1 MSTDIWAKREVE
13 LAKNE
18 ALKSGADNCS
28 AHYICEC
35 LNSALKAFNSLRED
49 GHSGA
54 SMEQM
59 LMFLQRLVRGL
70 PLTPIDEDTT
80 WVKSSVSESGT
91 ITYQCARMTSLFKD
105 VDREG
110 NITYSDVNRVVCVN
124 KDDLKAPVWYNGF
137 VSKIVNSIYPIKFPY
152 YTSSD
157 PIIAYVSEHTTSVTE
172 DFDTMCIDSVKL
184 DNGET
189 VELKRFFKEDPN
201 INSWVEIDEEEYNRR
216 VEIEKTLNK

>member
-54 SMEQM
+54 SMEQT
-59 LMFLQRLVRGL
+59 LMFLQRLVRGF

-80 WVKSSVSESGT
+80 WVKSNVSESGT

-110 NITYSDVNRVVCVN
+110 NITYSDVHRVVCVN
-124 KDDLKAPVWYNGF
+124 KDDLQAPVWYNGF

-189 VELKRFFKEDPN
+189 VEVKKFFKEDTN
-201 INSWVEIDEEEYNRR
+201 TNSWVEIDEEEYNRR

>member
-1 MSTDIWAKREVE
+1 MSLDIWAKREVE

-124 KDDLKAPVWYNGF
+124 KDDPQAPVWYNGF
-137 VSKIVNSIYPIKFPY
+137 VSRVVNSIYPIKFPY

-172 DFDTMCIDSVKL
+172 NFDTMCIDSVKL
-184 DNGET
+184 NSGET
-189 VELKRFFKEDPN
+189 VELKRFFKEDSN

>member
-18 ALKSGADNCS
+18 ALKSGSDNCS
-28 AHYICEC
+28 THYICEC

-54 SMEQM
+54 SMEQT
-59 LMFLQRLVRGL
+59 LMFLQRLVRGF

-80 WVKSSVSESGT
+80 WVKSNVSESGT

-110 NITYSDVNRVVCVN
+110 NITYSDVHRVVCVN
-124 KDDLKAPVWYNGF
+124 KDDLQAPVWYNGF

-172 DFDTMCIDSVKL
+172 NFDTMCIDSVKL
-184 DNGET
+184 NSGET
-189 VELKRFFKEDPN
+189 VEVKRFFKEDPN